1 MTRAL
6 AEGTE
11 DGRLFLHAGVIAAA
25 GDRRAEA
32 RKWLRKPRHC
42 DRCCFPLSSMNW
54 QSTDETVNTGEEL
67 RHENNTA

>member
-25 GDRRAEA
+25 GDRRADA
-32 RKWLRKPRHC
+32 RKWLRKAEALRSTLLPSELDELTKHLTK
-42 DRCCFPLSSMNW
+42 LSTQEKS
-54 QSTDETVNTGEEL
+54 
-67 RHENNTA
+67 